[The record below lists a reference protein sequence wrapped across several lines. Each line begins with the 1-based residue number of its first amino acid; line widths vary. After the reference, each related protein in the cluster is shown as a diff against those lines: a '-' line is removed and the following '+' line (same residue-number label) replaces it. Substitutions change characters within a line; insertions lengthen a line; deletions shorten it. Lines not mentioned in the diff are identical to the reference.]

1 MRCIAMVYFVAC
13 SVAAAAQQPVITYG
27 DDLNFIN
34 KYAPGAIELKT
45 KDQQTRVLVS
55 GAYQGRVLTS
65 TATGKKGSSF
75 GWLNYALLAG
85 GEKKQQ
91 FNPIGGEERFWLG
104 PEGGQFSIYFK
115 GGDSFVMANWQVPGI
130 IDTAQFSVEKITDT
144 SVVFTKKA
152 SCTNYSGT
160 NFDFTIQRQIQ
171 LLNKEKLGVA
181 LKLNLPEGL
190 NFVAYETVNR
200 LTNTGAH
207 NWEKSTGL
215 LSIWL
220 LGMFSPSPETVVII
234 PFKPIDNAGRYIT
247 SDYFGA
253 IPAPR
258 LVVKDSLLLF
268 TCDGRYRS
276 KIGLAPAIAK
286 PVAAAFDAKNRVLT
300 VVVPNIQANAAY
312 VNSQWKLQDNPFKG
326 DVINAYNDG
335 ALADGTQMGPFF
347 EIESSSPALA
357 LKVGETG
364 VYKQVTCHISGNYR
378 ALKKLAFQLLHI
390 NLDDFKN

>member
-1 MRCIAMVYFVAC
+1 MRCIAMVCFVAF
-13 SVAAAAQQPVITYG
+13 SLATVAQQPVVSYE
-27 DDLNFIN
+27 DDLNFIR
-34 KYAPGAIELKT
+34 KYAPGAIELRS
-45 KDQQTRVLVS
+45 KDQQTRVLIS

-75 GWLNYALLAG
+75 GWLNYALLSSG
-85 GEKKQQ
+85 QKRQQ

-115 GGDSFVMANWQVPGI
+115 GGDSFAMANWQVPSI
-130 IDTAQFSVEKITDT
+130 IDTVQYNVEKITAT
-144 SVVFTKKA
+144 SVVFSKKA

-160 NFDFTIQRQIQ
+160 VFNFSIHREIQ
-171 LLNKEKLGVA
+171 LLSKIKLANA
-181 LKLNLPEGL
+181 LKANLPAGL
-190 NFVAYETVNR
+190 QVVAYETINQ
-200 LTNTGAH
+200 LTNTGAGD
-207 NWEKSTGL
+207 WEKSTGL

-234 PFKPIDNAGRYIT
+234 PFKPIDSAGKFIT
-247 SDYFGA
+247 SDYFGK
-253 IPAPR
+253 IPAAR

-268 TCDGRYRS
+268 TCDGRFRS
-276 KIGLAPAIAK
+276 KIGLAPNIAK
-286 PVAAAFDAKNRVLT
+286 PVAAAFDAKNKVLT
-300 VVVPNIQANAAY
+300 VVVPNIQANADY

-357 LKVGETG
+357 LKAGETG
-364 VYKQVTCHISGNYR
+364 VYRQITAHITGDYQ
-378 ALKKLAFQLLHI
+378 ALKKLAFQLLQI
-390 NLDDFKN
+390 NLDDLKN